1 MESQMASKN
10 KNKKPTK
17 IKPEKNEAETRKKIA
32 DYIFAFLAILL
43 ILSLVL
49 SAFVT
54 Y

>member
-1 MESQMASKN
+1 MASKN
-10 KNKKPTK
+10 KKTIQTK
-17 IKPEKNEAETRKKIA
+17 LEKNESETRKKVA

>member
-1 MESQMASKN
+1 MASKN
-10 KNKKPTK
+10 KKQIQSKPDKSET
-17 IKPEKNEAETRKKIA
+17 EARKKIA

-43 ILSLVL
+43 ILSMIL